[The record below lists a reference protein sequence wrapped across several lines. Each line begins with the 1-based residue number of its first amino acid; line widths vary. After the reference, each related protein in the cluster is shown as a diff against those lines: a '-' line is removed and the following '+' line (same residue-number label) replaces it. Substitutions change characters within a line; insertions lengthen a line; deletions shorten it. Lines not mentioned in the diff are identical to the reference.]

1 MIEKIKFRVAGLSD
15 KFQEINPGKQ
25 FFYIP
30 DARMTCGICLNK
42 TRRNARYYL
51 ITTFRNWVQ
60 LTKEYLND

>member
-15 KFQEINPGKQ
+15 KFQKINPGKQ
-25 FFYIP
+25 FFYIS
-30 DARMTCGICLNK
+30 DERTACDVCLK